1 MRNIVTVEKIK
12 ETATYKELE
21 SKKDITKCNFL
32 IQRVI
37 REKISHAVQVYNNT
51 GFIPQTVSSF
61 YLEAVKDIIKESQDN
76 DASRLMTAENVVID
90 CKNENKPCSPNLK
103 YGYLECT
110 DC

>member
-1 MRNIVTVEKIK
+1 MRNIFTVEKIK
-12 ETATYKELE
+12 ETATFKELE

-61 YLEAVKDIIKESQDN
+61 YLEVVKDIIKESQDN
-76 DASRLMTAENVVID
+76 DASRLMTAEKI
-90 CKNENKPCSPNLK
+90 NL
-103 YGYLECT
+103 
-110 DC
+110 D